1 MAPLKDYFMGV
12 KKMPNNRAT
21 SSQKCIRTAD
31 IDLVGKTSRHGTFFE
46 MLGNFSFGDY
56 FKRDA
61 IKWAYEFITEVIE
74 MDTDKLWV
82 SVYKDDD
89 EAYNIWK
96 DEVKFPEERIVR
108 LGKEDNFWELE
119 VGPCGPCSEIHIDR
133 GEEYGC
139 GKDDCK
145 PGCDCD
151 RFLEFWN
158 LVFTQFNKTK
168 DGEYIPLDHPN
179 IDTGMG
185 LERLALIVQGK
196 ENIFEIDV
204 NDKIIKT
211 IENLSHKKY
220 GEDKKI
226 DSSIRVIT
234 DHIKALMFLIAD
246 GVIPSNEARGYV
258 LRRIMRRAIRHG
270 RLIGIDGEF
279 LTKVGET
286 VIESYKNA
294 YPVLERDKERI
305 FKIIYAEEEKF
316 QETIMA
322 GLQKLNNLLANL
334 KNGDILDGEEVF
346 KLYDTYGFPIDLTR
360 EIADEKNI
368 NVDENAFKELMN
380 KQKLRSKASR
390 TSSGG
395 FSNTGINIEFN
406 SKSTEF
412 LGYTELKSEGCVT
425 ELFVDEDR
433 KNKVSEGEFILVA
446 DRTPFYGEGGGQV
459 GDTGFIYG
467 DNLKIKV
474 IDTKKNADGIIYHIC
489 EIVEG
494 TVEINDK
501 LTFEVDRIRRHQIAK
516 NHSSTHLLNK
526 ALKEVLGPH
535 INQAG
540 SLVDDKRLR
549 FDFTHFEAI
558 KKEDLEKIEELVNSY
573 IDMNLPI
580 ETSQMDLKEANK
592 IGAIGLFEDKY
603 KDIVRVVKMGDVS
616 MELCGGTHLSRTSE
630 VGMFSIQK
638 EEGIAAG
645 VRRIE
650 AITGREFYKNFKM
663 LEKTI
668 EDTAIELKTNQND
681 LSKRAK
687 TVMID
692 LREKEKEIEKLRLSS
707 TDSDIE
713 KAISEAKDFDG
724 GKLVTFK
731 FDGLDMNT
739 LRSLTD
745 KIKDKI
751 GDGVVVLA
759 STNGKSIQFTAGVS
773 KSFIKKGVKAG
784 NIIREV
790 AKLTGGGGGGRDD
803 FASAGGKDISK
814 LDDALKKVKDLI

>member
-425 ELFVDEDR
+425 EL
-433 KNKVSEGEFILVA
+433 L
-446 DRTPFYGEGGGQV
+446 
-459 GDTGFIYG
+459 
-467 DNLKIKV
+467 
-474 IDTKKNADGIIYHIC
+474 
-489 EIVEG
+489 
-494 TVEINDK
+494 
-501 LTFEVDRIRRHQIAK
+501 
-516 NHSSTHLLNK
+516 
-526 ALKEVLGPH
+526 
-535 INQAG
+535 
-540 SLVDDKRLR
+540 
-549 FDFTHFEAI
+549 
-558 KKEDLEKIEELVNSY
+558 
-573 IDMNLPI
+573 
-580 ETSQMDLKEANK
+580 
-592 IGAIGLFEDKY
+592 
-603 KDIVRVVKMGDVS
+603 
-616 MELCGGTHLSRTSE
+616 
-630 VGMFSIQK
+630 
-638 EEGIAAG
+638 
-645 VRRIE
+645 
-650 AITGREFYKNFKM
+650 
-663 LEKTI
+663 
-668 EDTAIELKTNQND
+668 
-681 LSKRAK
+681 
-687 TVMID
+687 
-692 LREKEKEIEKLRLSS
+692 
-707 TDSDIE
+707 
-713 KAISEAKDFDG
+713 
-724 GKLVTFK
+724 
-731 FDGLDMNT
+731 
-739 LRSLTD
+739 
-745 KIKDKI
+745 
-751 GDGVVVLA
+751 
-759 STNGKSIQFTAGVS
+759 
-773 KSFIKKGVKAG
+773 
-784 NIIREV
+784 
-790 AKLTGGGGGGRDD
+790 
-803 FASAGGKDISK
+803 
-814 LDDALKKVKDLI
+814 